1 MFICKVFLKSVFPYT
16 SKTPIYKYTNI
27 SPEFGLQTLKTWI
40 KKKIRNLFRETF
52 YKNSLLFRWVFP
64 QKNQGNCD
72 GDKMLPNYRILVMG
86 YLEEILCLFITNC
99 NPKHVIK
106 KCQEP

>member
-40 KKKIRNLFRETF
+40 KKKSETYSEKLFTRIHYYLDEYFHKKIRETA
-52 YKNSLLFRWVFP
+52 
-64 QKNQGNCD
+64 
-72 GDKMLPNYRILVMG
+72 MG
-86 YLEEILCLFITNC
+86 T
-99 NPKHVIK
+99 
-106 KCQEP
+106 KCCQTTEF